1 MNYHR
6 YTPAEIISAGID
18 DTRETFADLYLE
30 LDRIR
35 AAADWQWHRANVDES
50 VELLDGEERLPIH
63 PAPAEFGGGELAT
76 VRAPFA
82 LGRLT
87 NAGLTLYTVGVR
99 IALEERTQ
107 LEQKITTARAELEA
121 LRSVPARQ
129 ERQRMAAA
137 EQHAWDAAQHR
148 KKLEAE
154 LAKRQQSTVQA
165 WGDVPV
171 RIPGTSHVAAPRGPQ
186 PREMDTRADRAEE
199 AATPN
204 QLRYLSRLVAQ
215 QPGPYRAANG
225 AIDLAA
231 LRALSR
237 AAASKLIRTL
247 AAA

>member
-1 MNYHR
+1 MSYHR
-6 YTPAEIISAGID
+6 YTPAEIVGAGID

-50 VELLDGEERLPIH
+50 VELLDGEERLPVH
-63 PAPAEFGGGELAT
+63 QAPVEFGGGELAT

-87 NAGLTLYTVGVR
+87 DAGLTLYTVGVR
-99 IALEERTQ
+99 IALAERAQ
-107 LEQKITTARAELEA
+107 LELKIIAARVELEA
-121 LRSVPARQ
+121 LRTVPARQ
-129 ERQRMAAA
+129 ERQRIAAA
-137 EQHAWDAAQHR
+137 EQRAWDAAQYR

-154 LAKRQQSTVQA
+154 LAGRPQSTVQA

-171 RIPGTSHVAAPRGPQ
+171 RIPGTSEVAVPLEAETTAPKTTTAQ
-186 PREMDTRADRAEE
+186 AEE
-199 AATPN
+199 PATPN
-204 QLRYLSRLVAQ
+204 QLRYLSRLVAR

-225 AIDLAA
+225 AIDLAS

>member
-1 MNYHR
+1 MSYHR

-50 VELLDGEERLPIH
+50 VALLDGEERLPVH
-63 PAPAEFGGGELAT
+63 PAPAEFGGGELAA

-99 IALEERTQ
+99 IALGERAQ
-107 LEQKITTARAELEA
+107 LEQKIIAARAELEA
-121 LRSVPARQ
+121 LRTVPARQ
-129 ERQRMAAA
+129 ERQRIAAA
-137 EQHAWDAAQHR
+137 EQRAWDAAQHR
-148 KKLEAE
+148 EKTKAE
-154 LAKRQQSTVQA
+154 LAARPQTTVEA

-171 RIPGTSHVAAPRGPQ
+171 RIPGTSQVAAPRATESVEAQ
-186 PREMDTRADRAEE
+186 ADSP
-199 AATPN
+199 ATPN

-237 AAASKLIRTL
+237 TAASKLIRTL